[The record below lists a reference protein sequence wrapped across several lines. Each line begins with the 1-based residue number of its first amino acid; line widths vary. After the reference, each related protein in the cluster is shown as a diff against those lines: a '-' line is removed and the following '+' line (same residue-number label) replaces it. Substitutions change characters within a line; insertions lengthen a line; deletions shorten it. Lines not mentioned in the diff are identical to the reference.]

1 MSVISVIIPCF
12 NEEQV
17 VYETQERLSKVLNR
31 IESDYEIIYVDD
43 GSRDST
49 YEKLIDLAKIDCN
62 IRVIRFSRNF
72 GHQIAITAG
81 MDYAIGDAIV
91 VIDADLQDPV
101 EVISEMVD
109 KWKDGFDV
117 VYGKRIK
124 REGESQFKK
133 VSANIFYKVLFK
145 LSDEVI
151 PKDIGDFRL
160 IDRKVADSLKQM
172 PEKTRYVRG
181 LIAWLGYKSTSVEY
195 VREARFAG
203 ETKYP
208 LGKMFKLAFDGII
221 SFSYKPLK
229 LASFL
234 GSTVSFASFIYL
246 IYIIFRKFYSNDSI
260 SGWTSLMAVL
270 LIMSGMILLVLGIIG
285 EYLARVYEEVKARP
299 TYIINSTV
307 GFNEEMARNTEY
319 NKIVNGI

>member
-1 MSVISVIIPCF
+1 MSLISIVIPCF
-12 NEEQV
+12 NEEEV
-17 VYETQERLSKVLNR
+17 IYETHLRLEKFL
-31 IESDYEIIYVDD
+31 ITIDMDKEIIYVDD

-49 YEKLIDLAKIDCN
+49 YEKLLQLAKMHHD
-62 IRVIRFSRNF
+62 IRIIRFSRNF
-72 GHQIAITAG
+72 GHQMAITAG
-81 MDYAIGDAIV
+81 MDYASGDAIV

-101 EVISEMVD
+101 EIISEMVD
-109 KWKDGFDV
+109 KWKNGFDV
-117 VYGKRIK
+117 VYGKRVR
-124 REGESQFKK
+124 REGESQFKRI
-133 VSANIFYKVLFK
+133 SAKIFYRILFK
-145 LSDEVI
+145 LTDEVI

-181 LIAWLGYKSTSVEY
+181 LVAWLGYNSTSVDY
-195 VREARFAG
+195 VREPRFAG

-208 LGKMFKLAFDGII
+208 LVKMLKLAFDGII

-234 GSTVSFASFIYL
+234 GSTVSVASFIYL
-246 IYIIFRKFYSNDSI
+246 VYIIFRKYYSNDSI

-270 LIMSGMILLVLGIIG
+270 LVMSGMILLVLGIIG

-299 TYIINSTV
+299 TYVINSIV
-307 GFNEEMARNTEY
+307 GFSDNNFFD
-319 NKIVNGI
+319 NHKK